1 MAPQLLAT
9 VITVSD
15 EVAAATDSER
25 GAPVAE
31 ELLTRLGVGVERAVV
46 PDDEDAL
53 EAAIRA
59 AITAGSRFVMT
70 CGGTGIG
77 PKDRSPET
85 VRRLLSFEIPGIAE
99 EIRRLG
105 IAHAKPALVSREVAG
120 VITPDHGA
128 PVFVLAAPGSRG
140 GVRDAIEVVGPI
152 LTYIIEQLDGAGH
165 V

>member
-99 EIRRLG
+99 EIRRIG

-120 VITPDHGA
+120 VIIPDHTPQMTCGA
-128 PVFVLAAPGSRG
+128 PWHAGMAFALGYMRAA
-140 GVRDAIEVVGPI
+140 VQMVVEGR
-152 LTYIIEQLDGAGH
+152 
-165 V
+165 